1 MWYSKD
7 FVLRKIL
14 EKCPD
19 RRDEVLKKTQVVNKK
34 YNCIVNVSCRYYCD
48 HGHMLYDDD
57 TLGVWWF
64 VYVMCNTI

>member
-19 RRDEVLKKTQVVNKK
+19 RRDEYYYEVLKKRYFANKKRPKTQVVNKK
-34 YNCIVNVSCRYYCD
+34 I
-48 HGHMLYDDD
+48 
-57 TLGVWWF
+57 
-64 VYVMCNTI
+64 

>member
-19 RRDEVLKKTQVVNKK
+19 RRDE
-34 YNCIVNVSCRYYCD
+34 YYYEVD
-48 HGHMLYDDD
+48 ISDSEEEE
-57 TLGVWWF
+57 
-64 VYVMCNTI
+64 

>member
-19 RRDEVLKKTQVVNKK
+19 RRDEYYYEVLKKRYKKRPRTQVVHKK
-34 YNCIVNVSCRYYCD
+34 I
-48 HGHMLYDDD
+48 
-57 TLGVWWF
+57 
-64 VYVMCNTI
+64 